1 MSTVLVTGGAGY
13 IGSHT
18 CKALDAKG
26 ISPVVFDNLITG
38 HKELVQWGELIRGD
52 VRDTDFLT
60 QVIKKIKP
68 MAIIHFAASA
78 YVGESVI
85 KPQEYYDNNASGV
98 ISLLKA
104 MSSNDCKHLVFS
116 STCAV
121 YGVPDTLPIDVN
133 SATNPI
139 NPYGRTKLM
148 AEQIIQ
154 DFSASSD
161 LRAVILRY
169 FNAAGADTEGQIG
182 ERHIPETHLI
192 PNVINAALDQEPKL
206 QVFGDD
212 YPTEDGTCVRDY
224 VHVNDLAHA
233 HVQSL
238 DYLNNTQEKFTR
250 FNLGAEQGVSIKQVI
265 AEVEAQTGKLVPH
278 DICPRRP
285 GDPATLFADSSL
297 THQELGWQ
305 AKESDLTN
313 IVASA
318 LKWANLERCCE
329 EK

>member
-18 CKALDAKG
+18 CKALDAIG
-26 ISPVVFDNLITG
+26 ISPVVLDNLSTG
-38 HKELVQWGELIRGD
+38 HKQLVQWGELIQGD
-52 VRDTDFLT
+52 VRDTDFLSQT
-60 QVIKKIKP
+60 IKRIKP
-68 MAIIHFAASA
+68 EAIIHFAASA
-78 YVGESVI
+78 YVGESFT
-85 KPQEYYDNNASGV
+85 KPQKYYDNNISGV
-98 ISLLKA
+98 LSLLKA
-104 MSSNDCKHLVFS
+104 MAANDCKHLVFS

-121 YGVPDTLPIDVN
+121 YGVPDKLPIDV
-133 SATNPI
+133 SAATNPI

-154 DFSASSD
+154 DFANSSD

-169 FNAAGADTEGQIG
+169 FNAAGADTDGQIG
-182 ERHIPETHLI
+182 ERHIPEPHLI
-192 PNVINAALDQEPKL
+192 PNVINAALDQEPRL

-212 YPTEDGTCVRDY
+212 YPTADGTCVRDY
-224 VHVNDLAHA
+224 VHVNDLAKA

-238 DYLNNTQEKFTR
+238 DYLNNTQATLAR

-265 AEVEAQTGKLVPH
+265 AEVEAQTGKQVPH

-285 GDPATLFADSSL
+285 GDPATLFADSSF
-297 THQELGWQ
+297 TQKQLGWQ
-305 AKESDLTN
+305 ATQSDLAS

-318 LKWANLERCCE
+318 LAWAKLER
-329 EK
+329 K